1 MRSVLTIILGLLL
14 VVSCDRNDTIGHSQE
29 KLDYYFESVYDW
41 ELSKAERIQYLDSA
55 RNIVDQIPQSDSLKI
70 KNVFKVANRYY
81 ALKEFDGYFKY
92 SKIAQKIAESNKDS
106 LNIAKADYYLGDYY
120 FEVFKNDSA
129 YYYYAKARKGYEKV
143 DDEYNLTTTMLHM
156 SRVLLFEKDYLGCET
171 LAVQVLKKA
180 EKLEDQDLIYQAYT
194 TLGRALAG
202 QKNFDKAIEYYGKA
216 LGQIEN
222 IENEINVILFKGEIL
237 NNLGHIYL
245 KKGLLDKAKMVYQE
259 ALKEKRLK
267 ELHTGLYT
275 SLLDYYAYTNFKLN
289 NKSKALQEFKE
300 ALAVRD
306 SANDI
311 PGKIKSRI
319 HIAEYYLSEK
329 DTLKAYQL
337 NKEAYTLAKISK
349 YNEEVLTT
357 LDFSTRIDPD
367 NGLKYAKEYIKL
379 SDSLQDQE
387 RNIRNKLARIEY
399 ETDEILEEK
408 DKISSQKEVIQ
419 YGSLIIVFFGLML
432 FIIFYQRN
440 KQKQLLL
447 TQQQQQAN
455 EEIYQLMLEQQSKLD
470 YVRTN
475 EKKRIARELH
485 DGVMNKLASTRLN
498 LFVLNRRKDEDTIEK
513 CLPYINGIQEIEKE
527 VRGISHELVSK
538 SFSGKN
544 NFDAILDELCKEQ
557 EALYGTNCIK
567 DIDSEIKWDVINA
580 SIKMNLYRIIQEA
593 LNNINKYANAQNII
607 FRITLLENKMI
618 LSIEDDGKGFN
629 VDKAKRGIGLKNIK
643 ERAENIDGQ
652 FEIFSEIGFGTKL
665 TIKLNLTADHE

>member
-1 MRSVLTIILGLLL
+1 MKTVLTIILGFL
-14 VVSCDRNDTIGHSQE
+14 VIISCDRNDVTSHSQK
-29 KLDYYFESVYDW
+29 KLDYYFESVYNL
-41 ELSKAERIQYLDSA
+41 ELSKEEKMQYLDSA
-55 RNIVDQIPQSDSLKI
+55 RSIVDHIPETDSLKM
-70 KNVFKVANRYY
+70 KNVFRVANRYY
-81 ALKEFDGYFKY
+81 ALNEFDGYFKY

-120 FEVFKNDSA
+120 FETFKSDSA
-129 YYYYAKARKGYEKV
+129 YYYYTKAKKEYEAV
-143 DDEYNLTTTMLHM
+143 DDEYNLTITILHM

-194 TLGRALAG
+194 ILGRALAG

-245 KKGLLDKAKMVYQE
+245 KKDLFDKAKMIYEE

-267 ELHTGLYT
+267 SLHSGLYT
-275 SLLDYYAYTNFKLN
+275 SLLDYYAYTNFKLK
-289 NKSKALQEFKE
+289 NKKKALLDFEE
-300 ALAVRD
+300 ALAIRD
-306 SANDI
+306 SIDDV

-319 HIAEYYLSEK
+319 HLAEYYLSEK
-329 DTLKAYQL
+329 DTSKAYQL
-337 NKEAYTLAKISK
+337 NQEAYTLAKISK

-357 LDFSTRIDPD
+357 LNFSTRIDPD

>member
-1 MRSVLTIILGLLL
+1 MKTVLTIILGFL
-14 VVSCDRNDTIGHSQE
+14 VIISCDRNDVTSHSQK
-29 KLDYYFESVYDW
+29 KLDYYFESVYNL
-41 ELSKAERIQYLDSA
+41 ELSKAEKMQYLDSA
-55 RNIVDQIPQSDSLKI
+55 RSIVDHIPETDSLKM
-70 KNVFKVANRYY
+70 KNVFRVANRYY
-81 ALKEFDGYFKY
+81 ALNEFDGYFKY

-120 FEVFKNDSA
+120 FETFKSDSA
-129 YYYYAKARKGYEKV
+129 YYYYTKAKKEYEAV
-143 DDEYNLTTTMLHM
+143 DDEYNLTITILHM

-194 TLGRALAG
+194 ILGRALAG

-245 KKGLLDKAKMVYQE
+245 KKDLFDKAKMIYEE

-267 ELHTGLYT
+267 SLHSGLYT
-275 SLLDYYAYTNFKLN
+275 SLLDYYAYTNFKLK
-289 NKSKALQEFKE
+289 NKKKALLDFEE
-300 ALAVRD
+300 ALAIRD
-306 SANDI
+306 SIDDV

-319 HIAEYYLSEK
+319 HLAEYYLSEK
-329 DTLKAYQL
+329 DTSKAYQL
-337 NKEAYTLAKISK
+337 NQEAYTLAKISK

-357 LDFSTRIDPD
+357 LNFSTRIDPD